1 MNRFLNLN
9 RMQRA
14 QMLQLQR
21 PRRQELHD
29 EKLVMKELIVLLV
42 REIS

>member
-1 MNRFLNLN
+1 MHLMIRLN

-21 PRRQELHD
+21 QHRQEPRD
-29 EKLVMKELIVLLV
+29 VIPVN
-42 REIS
+42 